1 MLFRL
6 ELHGDC
12 LFLSF
17 VGEGHFD
24 GGSGGCAALY
34 EGAELFDADLR
45 GAVSVDFVERRS
57 FRHAGVGGD
66 GRWGHAL
73 YYQVPFRRARV
84 FVERKAE
91 TLEGARRLRRQLRP
105 RRGRRG
111 LLRAQR
117 ERRFRS
123 RRLAVSRACAFGYV
137 VSRGRDG
144 HGLFAR
150 GAVEPVDYRQ
160 VLLEAG
166 DSERA
171 HWVAGVE
178 RGGLSLRLPVFV
190 ELVERGLRADARYY
204 FDQMPA
210 LLFRGFARG
219 AADFFSAAL
228 VVALRVV
235 VAGAAVRERA
245 DYDPYA

>member
-12 LFLSF
+12 LFLPF

-24 GGSGGCAALY
+24 GGPGSGAALY

-45 GAVSVDFVERRS
+45 GGVSVDFVERRA

-66 GRWGHAL
+66 CRGRHAL
-73 YYQVPFRRARV
+73 DYQMALRSARV
-84 FVERKAE
+84 FVEREAE
-91 TLEGARRLRRQLRP
+91 ALEGARRLRRQRRL

-111 LLRAQR
+111 LLLAQR
-117 ERRFRS
+117 KRRFRS
-123 RRLAVSRACAFGYV
+123 RRLRVARAGAFGDV
-137 VSRGRDG
+137 VGGRRDG

-150 GAVEPVDYRQ
+150 RAVEPVDYRQ

-171 HWVAGVE
+171 YRVAGVE
-178 RGGLSLRLPVFV
+178 RGGLPLCLPVFV
-190 ELVERGLRADARYY
+190 ELVERGL
-204 FDQMPA
+204 
-210 LLFRGFARG
+210 
-219 AADFFSAAL
+219 
-228 VVALRVV
+228 
-235 VAGAAVRERA
+235 
-245 DYDPYA
+245 

>member
-12 LFLSF
+12 LFLPF

-24 GGSGGCAALY
+24 GGPGSGAALY

-45 GAVSVDFVERRS
+45 GGVSVDFVERRA

-66 GRWGHAL
+66 CRGRHAL
-73 YYQVPFRRARV
+73 DYQMALRSARV
-84 FVERKAE
+84 FVEREAE
-91 TLEGARRLRRQLRP
+91 ALEGARRLSARRLRRQRRL

-111 LLRAQR
+111 PLLAQR
-117 ERRFRS
+117 KRRFRS
-123 RRLAVSRACAFGYV
+123 RRLRVARAGAFGDV
-137 VSRGRDG
+137 VGGRRDG

-150 GAVEPVDYRQ
+150 RAVEPVVARRAVEPVDYRQ

-171 HWVAGVE
+171 YRVAGVE
-178 RGGLSLRLPVFV
+178 RGGLPLRLPVFV
-190 ELVERGLRADARYY
+190 ELVERGL
-204 FDQMPA
+204 
-210 LLFRGFARG
+210 
-219 AADFFSAAL
+219 
-228 VVALRVV
+228 
-235 VAGAAVRERA
+235 
-245 DYDPYA
+245 